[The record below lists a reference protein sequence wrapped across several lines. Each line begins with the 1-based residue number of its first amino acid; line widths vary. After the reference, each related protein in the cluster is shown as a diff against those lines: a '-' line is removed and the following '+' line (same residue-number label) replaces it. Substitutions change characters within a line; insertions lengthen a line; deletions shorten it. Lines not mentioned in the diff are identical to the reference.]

1 MKIIL
6 NFFIIGIFSMLPF
19 MVCAQGDH
27 YESGG
32 KLIAVIAC
40 VLVILI
46 GVFLFLF
53 YLERHIKKLEDETN
67 ESSI

>member
-1 MKIIL
+1 
-6 NFFIIGIFSMLPF
+6 MLPF
-19 MVCAQGDH
+19 MVCAHGDH